1 MDQRM
6 LSTQFGKAVRSL
18 RTERG
23 FSQEGFADAVSVHR
37 TTMGMIERGKAV
49 VSIFT
54 AYRIAVALEI
64 TLAELF
70 EKVAV
75 QED

>member
-1 MDQRM
+1 MDQRT
-6 LSTQFGKAVRSL
+6 LSTHFGKAVRAL
-18 RTERG
+18 RSERG

-64 TLAELF
+64 SLADLF
-70 EKVAV
+70 EKVTA
-75 QED
+75 QSD